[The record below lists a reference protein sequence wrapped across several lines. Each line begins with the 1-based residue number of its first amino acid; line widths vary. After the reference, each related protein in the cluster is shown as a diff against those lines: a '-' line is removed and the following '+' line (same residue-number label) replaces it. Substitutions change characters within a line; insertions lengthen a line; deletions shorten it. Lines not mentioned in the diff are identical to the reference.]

1 VATLVK
7 PLQAILSTL
16 AITGYFAEMDAIL
29 DVIDAALKRK
39 GLTDSAA
46 SKLAVG
52 HPSLLK
58 NLRMPRDGE
67 KRYNLPSLMRLAE
80 VLELEFYFGPKRSP
94 DPATDIMAN
103 HGPEDDA
110 PSGFLTIPWVDAIT
124 RRGTAPVAFSRSW
137 LGDHELLPDFLLVAL
152 PDTVEL
158 EGPAVQ
164 DTLALLDTRSALRKG
179 HGVWCFRSAGRVRVA
194 NVTFAGSVTVIH
206 SVHSAHEPE
215 IIEGP
220 PGGALSVLG
229 KVVWLG
235 QSVPLKGKVG

>member
-1 VATLVK
+1 MDT
-7 PLQAILSTL
+7 IL
-16 AITGYFAEMDAIL
+16 E
-29 DVIDAALKRK
+29 VIDAALKRK

-58 NLRMPRDGE
+58 NLRMPREGE

-80 VLELEFYFGPKRSP
+80 VLDLEFYFGPKR
-94 DPATDIMAN
+94 PAESLRSIIAN
-103 HGPEDDA
+103 HGPDDDA
-110 PSGFLTIPWVDAIT
+110 PSGFLTIPWAEI
-124 RRGTAPVAFSRSW
+124 RPGSAPVAFSRTW
-137 LGDHELLPDFLLVAL
+137 LESHGLVPDYLLAAM
-152 PDTVEL
+152 PDTVDV

-164 DTLALLDTRSALRKG
+164 DTLALLDTRAILRRG
-179 HGVWCFRSAGRVRVA
+179 HGIWCFRSGGKVRVA

-206 SVHSAHEPE
+206 SVDSAHEPQ

-220 PGGALSVLG
+220 PGGALTLLG